1 MSYLNAN
8 IPVQY
13 SQIKKEYLY
22 DLKKHHGEVE
32 DCIIFGIASITGRPI
47 LFHAI
52 MENGAIFYRLPI
64 SAFIQRGFQPET
76 VPARRLDELE
86 LWNCF
91 SYYPSITSFDIL
103 DGQAG
108 KYIGKDKKW
117 HQGSY
122 LFTVDFAHPESNIID
137 TDHSEI
143 PHEHKCAHILAL
155 DDGNYAAQPNN
166 RIIWDIPSF
175 TVKDEIPDWKVQTSE
190 WNVED
195 TGQWKTEDTDNFFY
209 EIEEKKMI
217 KNLWDKFT
225 NWLFSWQKEEKDP
238 HLQLYEDVP
247 KPEIKVVCE
256 KHPDTYK
263 KQCPSCR
270 GTVNG

>member
-1 MSYLNAN
+1 MTL
-8 IPVQY
+8 P
-13 SQIKKEYLY
+13 
-22 DLKKHHGEVE
+22 D
-32 DCIIFGIASITGRPI
+32 
-47 LFHAI
+47 I
-52 MENGAIFYRLPI
+52 MEKLKIVLSSAYRVSRESLSYFMRLWKMGLSFIVYRL
-64 SAFIQRGFQPET
+64 
-76 VPARRLDELE
+76 VPSSKEVLNRKEVPKRRLDELQ

-91 SYYPSITSFDIL
+91 SYYPAVTSWDIL

-117 HQGSY
+117 HPGKY
-122 LFTVDFAHPESNIID
+122 LFTVDFAHPESNIVD

-175 TVKDEIPDWKVQTSE
+175 TVKDNIPDWKVQTSE

-195 TGQWKTEDTDNFFY
+195 TRQWRTEDTDNFFY

-217 KNLWDKFT
+217 EKCKKICCKIIDKIKGIW
-225 NWLFSWQKEEKDP
+225 NKIVAWLFSWQK
-238 HLQLYEDVP
+238 
-247 KPEIKVVCE
+247 
-256 KHPDTYK
+256 
-263 KQCPSCR
+263 
-270 GTVNG
+270 